1 MRTAAVVNLKGGV
14 GKSTTAINMALIM
27 SQVHG
32 KKVLLIDND
41 FQAAV
46 TKFFEKHSYDA
57 LSMEEV
63 LRNPILFAQ
72 DVIVPSGRWGLDI
85 IPSNMNLVAAADD
98 LITDKDG
105 DQMGRI
111 RHVLNQVEEDY
122 DYCIIDCHP
131 GVGIEVLNALAAAE
145 DIIIPIKADKNA
157 LDGMEELD
165 DIIQEIR
172 PYNEKLESVRCLVTM
187 YTKDIDVIK
196 GEEALRNSK
205 YDVFNTHIRHSK
217 KVTAWTYENGQ
228 SLLET
233 TPRSAATRDYKN
245 LVLEYMGKMKKV
257 EETIVIRNEKMIYAV
272 RLKSKTEG
280 EDGRREN
287 NNPYLIV
294 EGGKIKY
301 IDHIYGNKSEFN
313 FNDEVHTVAKEIF
326 ISGLKNAIKE
336 EILQLKQLEL
346 VLEEMNLKEC
356 IGDTL
361 QESATF
367 LQNVRKFIGVGE
379 K

>member
-1 MRTAAVVNLKGGV
+1 
-14 GKSTTAINMALIM
+14 
-27 SQVHG
+27 
-32 KKVLLIDND
+32 
-41 FQAAV
+41 
-46 TKFFEKHSYDA
+46 
-57 LSMEEV
+57 
-63 LRNPILFAQ
+63 
-72 DVIVPSGRWGLDI
+72 
-85 IPSNMNLVAAADD
+85 
-98 LITDKDG
+98 
-105 DQMGRI
+105 
-111 RHVLNQVEEDY
+111 
-122 DYCIIDCHP
+122 
-131 GVGIEVLNALAAAE
+131 
-145 DIIIPIKADKNA
+145 
-157 LDGMEELD
+157 
-165 DIIQEIR
+165 
-172 PYNEKLESVRCLVTM
+172 
-187 YTKDIDVIK
+187 
-196 GEEALRNSK
+196 
-205 YDVFNTHIRHSK
+205 
-217 KVTAWTYENGQ
+217 
-228 SLLET
+228 
-233 TPRSAATRDYKN
+233 
-245 LVLEYMGKMKKV
+245 
-257 EETIVIRNEKMIYAV
+257 MIYAV

-379 K
+379 KYSNAKNVYVFVRKYKGKRRDILQKED

>member
-1 MRTAAVVNLKGGV
+1 
-14 GKSTTAINMALIM
+14 
-27 SQVHG
+27 
-32 KKVLLIDND
+32 
-41 FQAAV
+41 
-46 TKFFEKHSYDA
+46 
-57 LSMEEV
+57 
-63 LRNPILFAQ
+63 
-72 DVIVPSGRWGLDI
+72 
-85 IPSNMNLVAAADD
+85 
-98 LITDKDG
+98 
-105 DQMGRI
+105 
-111 RHVLNQVEEDY
+111 
-122 DYCIIDCHP
+122 
-131 GVGIEVLNALAAAE
+131 
-145 DIIIPIKADKNA
+145 
-157 LDGMEELD
+157 
-165 DIIQEIR
+165 
-172 PYNEKLESVRCLVTM
+172 
-187 YTKDIDVIK
+187 
-196 GEEALRNSK
+196 
-205 YDVFNTHIRHSK
+205 
-217 KVTAWTYENGQ
+217 
-228 SLLET
+228 
-233 TPRSAATRDYKN
+233 
-245 LVLEYMGKMKKV
+245 MKKV

-367 LQNVRKFIGVGE
+367 LQNVRKFIGVGV

>member
-1 MRTAAVVNLKGGV
+1 
-14 GKSTTAINMALIM
+14 
-27 SQVHG
+27 
-32 KKVLLIDND
+32 
-41 FQAAV
+41 
-46 TKFFEKHSYDA
+46 
-57 LSMEEV
+57 
-63 LRNPILFAQ
+63 
-72 DVIVPSGRWGLDI
+72 
-85 IPSNMNLVAAADD
+85 
-98 LITDKDG
+98 
-105 DQMGRI
+105 
-111 RHVLNQVEEDY
+111 
-122 DYCIIDCHP
+122 
-131 GVGIEVLNALAAAE
+131 
-145 DIIIPIKADKNA
+145 
-157 LDGMEELD
+157 
-165 DIIQEIR
+165 
-172 PYNEKLESVRCLVTM
+172 
-187 YTKDIDVIK
+187 
-196 GEEALRNSK
+196 
-205 YDVFNTHIRHSK
+205 
-217 KVTAWTYENGQ
+217 
-228 SLLET
+228 
-233 TPRSAATRDYKN
+233 
-245 LVLEYMGKMKKV
+245 MKKV

-367 LQNVRKFIGVGE
+367 LKNVRKLIGVGE
-379 K
+379 KVGV

>member
-32 KKVLLIDND
+32 KNVLLIDND

-46 TKFFEKHSYDA
+46 TKFFEKHSYDKP
-57 LSMEEV
+57 SMEDV
-63 LRNPILFAQ
+63 LSSPTYFAS
-72 DVIVPSGRWGLDI
+72 DVITPSGRWGLDI
-85 IPSNMNLVAAADD
+85 IPSNMNLVAAADN
-98 LITDKDG
+98 LITDQDG

-111 RHVLNQVEEDY
+111 RNILSQVEDEY

-131 GVGIEVLNALAAAE
+131 GVGIEVLNALAAAD

-165 DIIQEIR
+165 DIIQEIK
-172 PYNEKLESVRCLVTM
+172 PYNEKLKSVRCLVTM

-196 GEEALRNSK
+196 GEEALRASK

-245 LVLEYMGKMKKV
+245 LVLEYMGK
-257 EETIVIRNEKMIYAV
+257 
-272 RLKSKTEG
+272 
-280 EDGRREN
+280 RE
-287 NNPYLIV
+287 
-294 EGGKIKY
+294 
-301 IDHIYGNKSEFN
+301 
-313 FNDEVHTVAKEIF
+313 
-326 ISGLKNAIKE
+326 
-336 EILQLKQLEL
+336 
-346 VLEEMNLKEC
+346 
-356 IGDTL
+356 
-361 QESATF
+361 
-367 LQNVRKFIGVGE
+367 
-379 K
+379 